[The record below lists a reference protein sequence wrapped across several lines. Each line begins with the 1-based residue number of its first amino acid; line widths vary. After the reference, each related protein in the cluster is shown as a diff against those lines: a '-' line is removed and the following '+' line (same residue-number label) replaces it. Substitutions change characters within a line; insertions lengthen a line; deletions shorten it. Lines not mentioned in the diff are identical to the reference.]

1 MFCMLDYEFS
11 YMEQMDLAR
20 RMVLEMQNRTCY
32 TPILEKSSECAQNYI
47 LPTEIHSGEGRY

>member
-32 TPILEKSSECAQNYI
+32 TPILEK
-47 LPTEIHSGEGRY
+47 